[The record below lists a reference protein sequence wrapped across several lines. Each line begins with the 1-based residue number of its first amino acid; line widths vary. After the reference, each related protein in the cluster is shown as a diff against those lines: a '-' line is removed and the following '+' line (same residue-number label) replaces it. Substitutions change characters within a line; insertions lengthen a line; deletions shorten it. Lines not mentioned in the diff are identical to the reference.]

1 MTKNKALLLDLV
13 REKPRHLTAEQIFL
27 LAKERCPHISMATVY
42 NNLGALSS
50 EGLIRRLHIDG
61 LADRY
66 DRTVSPHEH
75 FICEACG
82 EITDFCFEKFT
93 EELER
98 RIGEHVSSY
107 ELNIRGVCAACHRS

>member
-1 MTKNKALLLDLV
+1 MTKNKALLLGLV
-13 REKPRHLTAEQIFL
+13 RERPMHLTAEQLFL
-27 LAKERCPHISMATVY
+27 LAKERLPHISMATVY
-42 NNLGALSS
+42 NNLGALSQ
-50 EGLIRRLHIDG
+50 EGLIRRVHIDG

-66 DRTVSPHEH
+66 DRNVDPHEH
-75 FICEACG
+75 FICETCG

-107 ELNIRGVCAACHRS
+107 ELNIRGVCAACQQS

>member
-13 REKPRHLTAEQIFL
+13 REKPVHLTAEQIFL
-27 LAKERCPHISMATVY
+27 LAKHHLPHISMATVY
-42 NNLGALSS
+42 NNLGSLSQ
-50 EGLIRRLHIDG
+50 EGLIRRVHIDG

-66 DRTVSPHEH
+66 DRNVDPHEH
-75 FICEACG
+75 FICDECG

-98 RIGEHVSSY
+98 RIGERVSSY
-107 ELNIRGVCAACHRS
+107 ELNIRGVCAACQRS

>member
-1 MTKNKALLLDLV
+1 MTKQRTAI
-13 REKPRHLTAEQIFL
+13 LTALKRSPGHYTADVIYEM
-27 LAKERCPHISMATVY
+27 AKAYYPTMSRATVY
-42 NNLGALSS
+42 NNLGALSQQ
-50 EGLIRRLHIDG
+50 GLIRRLHIDG

-75 FICEACG
+75 FICNECG

-98 RIGEHVSSY
+98 RIGECVTSY

>member
-13 REKPRHLTAEQIFL
+13 RERPMHLTAEQLFL
-27 LAKERCPHISMATVY
+27 LAKERLPHISMATVY
-42 NNLGALSS
+42 NNLGALSQ
-50 EGLIRRLHIDG
+50 EGLIRRVHIDG

-66 DRTVSPHEH
+66 DRNVDPHEH
-75 FICEACG
+75 FICETCG

-107 ELNIRGVCAACHRS
+107 